1 MPARV
6 KQVKICTATYFT
18 KGWCY
23 SVDSWLEHFLSSTK
37 GFSGNLIIS
46 TDTSDECEE
55 KCKVIKIKAEQ
66 AGWETHTIKSA
77 GVEDSQKAY
86 KDDAQLI
93 IARIQQKAFS
103 LARELDSDIFWSI
116 ESDVLVP
123 PNALKVLLQALEFD
137 DSYYGIAMVTYPNG
151 QFLGGRGSSRHPIEE
166 DFKEGERD
174 IPAELKKQIKKKEE
188 RLKELFD
195 KKQKHTEAEQKE
207 WEELDKKI
215 KSCPPKGNIF
225 ELQAKGWR
233 QRGWMDAAYP
243 AIGRGAILPTDWVG
257 LGCTIM
263 NKKALSLAT
272 FEGYE
277 LKGTQDLFLCWNRW
291 HPADIKMCVIP
302 HILCSHVKRKV
313 GEDGKR
319 TDEIE
324 IHEAYHELE
333 GEFEGHIRWRPR
345 KYINFNA

>member
-1 MPARV
+1 MFKMNKR
-6 KQVKICTATYFT
+6 ICVAVYFT
-18 KGWCY
+18 QGWCY
-23 SVDSWLEHFLSSTK
+23 SVDSWLEHFLASAK
-37 GFSGNLIIS
+37 GFQGSLIVS
-46 TDTSDECEE
+46 TDFSDECDE
-55 KCKVIKIKAEQ
+55 KFKMIKARSEV
-66 AGWETHTIKSA
+66 AGWTAYNVKSS

-86 KDDAQLI
+86 KEDAQLI

-103 LARELDSDIFWSI
+103 MARELDADLFWSI
-116 ESDVLVP
+116 ESDILVP

-137 DSYYGIAMVTYPNG
+137 DEYYGIAMVTYPNG
-151 QFLGGRGSSRHPIEE
+151 QFLGGRGSPNHPIAE
-166 DFKEGERD
+166 DCKQDERI
-174 IPAELKKQIKKKEE
+174 IPAELKKEIKKREE
-188 RLKELFD
+188 KSKELFD
-195 KKQKHTEAEQKE
+195 KKQKPTEKELKE
-207 WEELDKKI
+207 WEELDQKVR
-215 KSCPPKGNIF
+215 SCQPRGNIF
-225 ELQAKGWR
+225 ELQAKGWKK
-233 QRGWMDAAYP
+233 RGWLDAAYP

-257 LGCTIM
+257 LGCTMI

-291 HPADIKMCVIP
+291 HPSDIKMCVIP

-333 GEFEGHIRWRPR
+333 GEYVGHIRWRPH

>member
-1 MPARV
+1 M
-6 KQVKICTATYFT
+6 KISVATYFT

-23 SVDSWLEHFLSSTK
+23 SVDSWLEHFIVAVR
-37 GFSGNLIIS
+37 GYSGNLIIS
-46 TDTSDECEE
+46 TDTSEECEE
-55 KCKVIKIKAEQ
+55 KCRAIKARSEQ
-66 AGWETHTIKSA
+66 IGWKTHIIKSV
-77 GVEDSQKAY
+77 GVQDSQEAY

-123 PNALKVLLQALEFD
+123 PNSLKVLLQTLEFD
-137 DSYYGIAMVTYPNG
+137 DGYYGIAMVTYPNG
-151 QFLGGRGSSRHPIEE
+151 QFLGGRGSPTHQIAE
-166 DFKEGERD
+166 DFKQDERD
-174 IPAELKKQIKKKEE
+174 IPSELKKQIKKKDE
-188 RLKELFD
+188 RLKELFG
-195 KKQKHTEAEQKE
+195 KKEMHSQEEQKE

-215 KSCPPKGNIF
+215 KSCSPKGNIF
-225 ELQAKGWR
+225 ELQAKGWK
-233 QRGWMDAAYP
+233 QRGWMDSAYP

-302 HILCSHVKRKV
+302 HILCSHVKRKA

-333 GEFEGHIRWRPR
+333 GEFVGHIRWRPR
-345 KYINFNA
+345 KYINFNQ

>member
-1 MPARV
+1 M
-6 KQVKICTATYFT
+6 KKISVATYFT

-23 SVDSWLEHFLSSTK
+23 SVDSWLESFLVSVCR
-37 GFSGNLIIS
+37 FCGNLIIS
-46 TDTSDECEE
+46 TDTSEECEE
-55 KCKVIKIKAEQ
+55 KCRAIKARAEQ
-66 AGWETHTIKSA
+66 VGWKTHIIKSV
-77 GVEDSQKAY
+77 GVQDSQEAY

-123 PNALKVLLQALEFD
+123 PNALRVLLQALEFD
-137 DSYYGIAMVTYPNG
+137 DGYYGIAMVTYPNG
-151 QFLGGRGSSRHPIEE
+151 QFLGGRGSPTHPIAE
-166 DFKEGERD
+166 DFKEYERN
-174 IPAELKKQIKKKEE
+174 IPSDLKKQIKKKDE
-188 RLKELFD
+188 RLKELFR
-195 KKQKHTEAEQKE
+195 KKETHSKEEQKE

-215 KSCPPKGNIF
+215 KACPPRGNIF
-225 ELQAKGWR
+225 ELQAKGWK
-233 QRGWMDAAYP
+233 QRGWMDSAYP

-333 GEFEGHIRWRPR
+333 GEFVGHIRWRPR

>member
-1 MPARV
+1 MR
-6 KQVKICTATYFT
+6 ICAGVYFT

-23 SVDSWLEHFLSSTK
+23 SIESWLEHFIASVN
-37 GFSGNLIIS
+37 GFSGSLIVS

-55 KCKVIKIKAEQ
+55 KCKAIKAKAEK
-66 AGWETHTIKSA
+66 AGWATHIIKSA

-103 LARELDSDIFWSI
+103 LAREIKADIFWSI

-123 PNALKVLLQALEFD
+123 PNALKVLLQTLEFD
-137 DSYYGIAMVTYPNG
+137 DGYYGVAMVTYPNG
-151 QFLGGRGSSRHPIEE
+151 QFLGGRGNPQHQIAE
-166 DFKEGERD
+166 DFKQDERI
-174 IPAELKKQIKKKEE
+174 IPADLKKQIKKREE
-188 RLKELFD
+188 RGRELF
-195 KKQKHTEAEQKE
+195 KKKEKPSESEVKE

-225 ELQAKGWR
+225 ELQSKGWK
-233 QRGWMDAAYP
+233 QRGWMDSAYP
-243 AIGRGAILPTDWVG
+243 AIGRGAILHTDWVG

-324 IHEAYHELE
+324 IHEAYHELT
-333 GEFEGHIRWRPR
+333 GEFIGHIRWRPR

>member
-1 MPARV
+1 M
-6 KQVKICTATYFT
+6 KICAGVYFT

-23 SVDSWLEHFLSSTK
+23 SVDSWLEHFIVSVK
-37 GFSGNLIIS
+37 GFSGSLIVS
-46 TDTSDECEE
+46 TDISDECEE
-55 KCKVIKIKAEQ
+55 KCRAIKARAEQ
-66 AGWETHTIKSA
+66 AGWATHIIKSA
-77 GVEDSQKAY
+77 GVDDSREAY

-103 LARELDSDIFWSI
+103 LAREINADIFWSI

-123 PNALKVLLQALEFD
+123 PNALKVLLQTLEFD
-137 DSYYGIAMVTYPNG
+137 EGYYGVAMVTYPNG
-151 QFLGGRGSSRHPIEE
+151 QFLGGRGNPRHQIAE
-166 DFKEGERD
+166 DFKQDERI
-174 IPAELKKQIKKKEE
+174 IPAELKKQIKKREE
-188 RLKELFD
+188 KGKELAD
-195 KKQKHTEAEQKE
+195 KKEKPSDSDLKE

-215 KSCPPKGNIF
+215 KACPPKGNIF
-225 ELQAKGWR
+225 ELQAKGWK
-233 QRGWMDAAYP
+233 QRGWMDSAYP
-243 AIGRGAILPTDWVG
+243 AIGRGAILSTDWVG

-333 GEFEGHIRWRPR
+333 GEFIGHIRWRPR

>member
-1 MPARV
+1 MR
-6 KQVKICTATYFT
+6 ICVATYFT

-23 SVDSWLEHFLSSTK
+23 SIDSWFGHFIASAK
-37 GFSGNLIIS
+37 GFSGDLILS
-46 TDTSDECEE
+46 TDTSEECDE
-55 KCKVIKIKAEQ
+55 KCRAITEMAVQ
-66 AGWETHTIKSA
+66 AGWVTHVVKSE
-77 GVEDSQKAY
+77 VKEDSQKAY

-103 LARELDSDIFWSI
+103 LARKLDADIFWSI

-123 PNALKVLLQALEFD
+123 PNSLKVLLQALEFD
-137 DSYYGIAMVTYPNG
+137 DGYYGIGMVTYPNG
-151 QFLGGRGSSRHPIEE
+151 QFLGGRGNPQHHIAE
-166 DFKEGERD
+166 DFKADERVV
-174 IPAELKKQIKKKEE
+174 PSELKKQIKKREE
-188 RLKELFD
+188 RIKELS
-195 KKQKHTEAEQKE
+195 EQREKPKDSELKE

-215 KSCPPKGNIF
+215 KACPPKGNIF
-225 ELQAKGWR
+225 EIQSKGWK
-233 QRGWMDAAYP
+233 QRGWLDSAYP

-277 LKGTQDLFLCWNRW
+277 LKGTQDLFLCWSRW

-324 IHEAYHELE
+324 IHEAYHELT
-333 GEFEGHIRWRPR
+333 GEFVGHIRWRPR

>member
-1 MPARV
+1 M
-6 KQVKICTATYFT
+6 KICVCTFFT
-18 KGWCY
+18 KSWCY
-23 SVDSWLEHFLSSTK
+23 SVDSWLEHTLSSLK
-37 GFSGNLIIS
+37 GFSGSLIIS
-46 TDTSDECEE
+46 TDFSEECEE
-55 KCKVIKIKAEQ
+55 KFKIIKAR
-66 AGWETHTIKSA
+66 AMLGGWTAYHVKSS
-77 GVEDSQKAY
+77 GVQDSQTAY
-86 KDDAQLI
+86 KENAQLI

-103 LARELDSDIFWSI
+103 LAREIDCDILWSI

-137 DSYYGIAMVTYPNG
+137 DGYYGIAMVTYPNG
-151 QFLGGRGSSRHPIEE
+151 QFLGGRGSPQHQIAE
-166 DFKEGERD
+166 DCKQDERV
-174 IPAELKKQIKKKEE
+174 IPADIKKQIKKREE
-188 RLKELFD
+188 RSKELFE
-195 KKQKHTEAEQKE
+195 KKEKPSDSEIKE

-215 KSCPPKGNIF
+215 KAYPPKVNIF
-225 ELQAKGWR
+225 ELQAKGWK
-233 QRGWMDAAYP
+233 QRGWMDSAYP
-243 AIGRGAILPTDWVG
+243 AIGRGAMLPTDWVG

-291 HPADIKMCVIP
+291 HPHGIKMCVIP

-324 IHEAYHELE
+324 IHEAYHELT
-333 GEFEGHIRWRPR
+333 GEFVGHIRWRPR
-345 KYINFNA
+345 KYINFHA

>member
-1 MPARV
+1 MGW
-6 KQVKICTATYFT
+6 TA
-18 KGWCY
+18 Y
-23 SVDSWLEHFLSSTK
+23 S
-37 GFSGNLIIS
+37 
-46 TDTSDECEE
+46 
-55 KCKVIKIKAEQ
+55 IKTPEIN
-66 AGWETHTIKSA
+66 
-77 GVEDSQKAY
+77 DSQKPY
-86 KDDAQLI
+86 KDNAQLI

-103 LARELDSDIFWSI
+103 LARDLNADVFWSI

-137 DSYYGIAMVTYPNG
+137 DGYYGVGMVTYPNG
-151 QFLGGRGSSRHPIEE
+151 QFLGGRGTPQNPIAE
-166 DFKEGERD
+166 DFSEDERILTTEIKKEIKKRD
-174 IPAELKKQIKKKEE
+174 DKIKELKE
-188 RLKELFD
+188 
-195 KKQKHTEAEQKE
+195 KKQKPSDIELRE
-207 WEELDKKI
+207 WDELNKKV
-215 KSCPPKGNIF
+215 KNCPPVGNIF
-225 ELQAKGWR
+225 EVQAKGWKK
-233 QRGWMDAAYP
+233 RGWLESAYP

-277 LKGTQDLFLCWNRW
+277 LKGTQDLFLCWSRW
-291 HPADIKMCVIP
+291 HPADIRMCVIP

-324 IHEAYHELE
+324 IHEAYHELT
-333 GEFEGHIRWRPR
+333 GEYAGHIRWRPR

>member
-1 MPARV
+1 M
-6 KQVKICTATYFT
+6 KICAGVYFT
-18 KGWCY
+18 KSWCY
-23 SVDSWLEHFLSSTK
+23 SVDSWLEHFIVSARE
-37 GFSGNLIIS
+37 FSGNLVVS
-46 TDTSDECEE
+46 TDFSEECDQKFEL
-55 KCKVIKIKAEQ
+55 
-66 AGWETHTIKSA
+66 IKSRMESIGWTA
-77 GVEDSQKAY
+77 HLVKSSDIEDSQKAY
-86 KDDAQLI
+86 KENAQLI
-93 IARIQQKAFS
+93 ISRIQQRAFS
-103 LARELDSDIFWSI
+103 TARDLGADVFWSI

-137 DSYYGIAMVTYPNG
+137 DNYYGIAMVTYPNG
-151 QFLGGRGSSRHPIEE
+151 QFLGGRGTPQHPIEE
-166 DFKEGERD
+166 DFKQDERE
-174 IPAELKKQIKKKEE
+174 IPSDLKKQIKRREE
-188 RLKELFD
+188 RSRELFE
-195 KKQKHTEAEQKE
+195 KKQKPSESELKE

-215 KSCPPKGNIF
+215 KACPPKGNIF
-225 ELQAKGWR
+225 ELQAKGWKK
-233 QRGWMDAAYP
+233 RGWMESAYP

-257 LGCTIM
+257 LGCTMM

-313 GEDGKR
+313 DEDGKR

-324 IHEAYHELE
+324 IHEAYHELT
-333 GEFEGHIRWRPR
+333 GEYAGHIRWRPR

>member
-1 MPARV
+1 MN
-6 KQVKICTATYFT
+6 ICTGVYFT

-23 SVDSWLEHFLSSTK
+23 SVDSWLEHFLASAN
-37 GFSGNLIIS
+37 GFYGNLIVS
-46 TDTSDECEE
+46 TDFSDECDE
-55 KCKVIKIKAEQ
+55 KNRLIKARCK
-66 AGWETHTIKSA
+66 AIGWNTHHLKTSDID
-77 GVEDSQKAY
+77 DSQKAY

-103 LARELDSDIFWSI
+103 FARELNADLFWSI

-137 DSYYGIAMVTYPNG
+137 DNYYGIAMVTYPNG
-151 QFLGGRGSSRHPIEE
+151 QFLGGRGTPQHPIEE
-166 DFKEGERD
+166 DFKQDERE
-174 IPAELKKQIKKKEE
+174 IPSELKKQIKKREE
-188 RLKELFD
+188 RSKELFE
-195 KKQKHTEAEQKE
+195 KKQKPSESEIKE

-215 KSCPPKGNIF
+215 KACPPKGNIF
-225 ELQAKGWR
+225 ELQAKGWKK
-233 QRGWMDAAYP
+233 RGWMDSAYP

-257 LGCTIM
+257 LGCTMI

-291 HPADIKMCVIP
+291 HPADIKMCAIP

-324 IHEAYHELE
+324 IHEAYHELT
-333 GEFEGHIRWRPR
+333 GEYAGHIRWRPR
-345 KYINFNA
+345 KYINFNK